1 MGNKHIVMSGLVS
14 GGSASS
20 DFSVLW
26 SVFSDWPRGTVVGVD
41 HCILQKEVNTMH
53 LVIH

>member
-1 MGNKHIVMSGLVS
+1 MGNKHIVLSSLVT

-26 SVFSDWPRGTVVGVD
+26 SVFNDCGD
-41 HCILQKEVNTMH
+41 EVLDST
-53 LVIH
+53 